1 MADQRDHKTWV
12 ILELTRQGE
21 QRVTEGSFERIIRK
35 AMTLEDSHGVFIPSM
50 TYKKAGRTVTLHLM
64 EGYAFIESG
73 LPETAY
79 FKIEGHVDIKGVM
92 SSKSPSGMRIVHTLP
107 NREIQQMREKLRLM
121 VMGDVSCGSM
131 VNISDGPYRGMDGLV
146 MDLEED
152 YAILKIEMRSLAIV
166 TKIPQV
172 FLDVI
177 D

>member
-1 MADQRDHKTWV
+1 MSDKRDRKTWV

-21 QRVTEGSFERIIRK
+21 QRVTDGSFERVIRK
-35 AMTLEDSHGVFIPSM
+35 AMNLDPDHGVFIPSM

-64 EGYAFIESG
+64 EGYAFVESG
-73 LPETAY
+73 LSETLY
-79 FKIEGHVDIKGVM
+79 FKIEGHNDVKGVM

-107 NREIQQMREKLRLM
+107 NNEVEKMRKKLRLM
-121 VMGDVSCGSM
+121 IMGDISCGST

-146 MDLEED
+146 LDLEED

-172 FLDVI
+172 FLDVVN
-177 D
+177 